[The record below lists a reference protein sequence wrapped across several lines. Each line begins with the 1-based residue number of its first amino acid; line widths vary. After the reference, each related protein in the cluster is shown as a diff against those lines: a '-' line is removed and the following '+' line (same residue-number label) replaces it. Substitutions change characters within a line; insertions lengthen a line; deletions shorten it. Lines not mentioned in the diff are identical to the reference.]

1 MKDRFAHVLWF
12 VFWVGYT
19 GSCESVAERVIVGS
33 EVNVLGEGRAI
44 FYVWVH
50 GAVEWACECFEGCV
64 EASMYCRGKAM
75 CDCPLIGCFG
85 YHALWIQPLCA
96 WMVSLHE
103 VCEII
108 DEVV

>member
-12 VFWVGYT
+12 VFRVGYT

-50 GAVEWACECFEGCV
+50 GAV
-64 EASMYCRGKAM
+64 
-75 CDCPLIGCFG
+75 
-85 YHALWIQPLCA
+85 
-96 WMVSLHE
+96 
-103 VCEII
+103 
-108 DEVV
+108 